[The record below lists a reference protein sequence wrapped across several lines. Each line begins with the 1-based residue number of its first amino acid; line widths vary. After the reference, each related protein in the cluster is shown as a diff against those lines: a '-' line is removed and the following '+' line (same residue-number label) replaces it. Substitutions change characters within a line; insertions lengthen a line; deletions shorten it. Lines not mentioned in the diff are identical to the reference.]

1 MDSDDV
7 RKRISFQ
14 GERCD
19 GIFFPSRLFPLELAS
34 LKSGLSFSIIRG
46 MEMIRIN
53 PTTKIEKFSYYSY
66 FSL

>member
-1 MDSDDV
+1 MM
-7 RKRISFQ
+7 F
-14 GERCD
+14 ERGFHFRVKD
-19 GIFFPSRLFPLELAS
+19 AMGFFFPSRLFPLELAS